1 MNAVAGGARRG
12 LDTAT
17 DAAVGGGGD
26 GASPG
31 GGGGGSGGGRGGGG
45 AAGGIRR
52 FALISDVHI
61 FDTEGFWYERALDFT
76 NRRVFGLL
84 NILMLRGPD
93 KFSRHVLASSMAD
106 MRANAVDHLVI
117 AGDVTN
123 LAIECE
129 FALSK
134 EYFSRFGPPANITA
148 VPGNHDVYTGKEL
161 KRRLFAKYFGEYAQ
175 SDVPVAS
182 ARDDGFPFLQLRGG
196 VAFLGLN
203 TGIPGS
209 ARGLVGPA
217 QFDAARKML
226 TSPEGKALLARAK
239 TLIMVL
245 HHPTQDPR
253 MRGLPRVRDI
263 GHDLIDWED
272 VAAFCREFPIAMTL
286 HGHNHVPYQ
295 GRLTLAPDTFV
306 YESGSGTLLADNPS
320 RIARYTV
327 FELDDA
333 GQLVRTFA
341 RVWDP
346 ETAKFVSLELRLP
359 TMADVGVVAQV

>member
-1 MNAVAGGARRG
+1 MV
-12 LDTAT
+12 T
-17 DAAVGGGGD
+17 DQV
-26 GASPG
+26 S
-31 GGGGGSGGGRGGGG
+31 
-45 AAGGIRR
+45 IRR

-61 FDTEGFWYERALDFT
+61 FNTEGFWYERALDFT

-93 KFSRHVLASSMAD
+93 KFSRHVLASSMDD
-106 MRANAVDHLVI
+106 MRANGVDHLVI

-175 SDVPVAS
+175 SDVPVVS
-182 ARDDGFPFLQLRGG
+182 PRDDGFPFLQARGG

-226 TSPEGKALLARAK
+226 TSPEGKALLARTK

-245 HHPTQDPR
+245 HHPTQDPK

-295 GRLTLAPDTFV
+295 GRLTLAPDTYV

-333 GQLVRTFA
+333 GTLARTFA
-341 RVWDP
+341 RVWNP
-346 ETAKFVSLELRLP
+346 ETAKFDSLELPLP